1 MKEIVII
8 SDYPTDTLRM
18 DNLLNL
24 INNIKSKEKEIL
36 LISHILIPDYI
47 TSRCDYYMYDKKNE
61 LIDKKFSNL
70 NTDYCTNISEFSFC
84 SKEFLRTDNNDY
96 RYSVIKQFI
105 LALNYLKMLKYDI
118 VHFMDG
124 DTNYNN
130 LTEIDDN
137 YDILTKTKYDAV
149 IYQSPNMMASS
160 FSNFK
165 LNKIELKNF
174 LPLNKEEIIEKI
186 IFFKYAEEFTKKEI
200 LKDLNFFLKEY
211 NSTKYPILIGCS
223 NNEYK
228 NIWSSFFKINEEW
241 NYVMKNVTKQDKK
254 IKIYKNSS
262 PHTIEFTLF
271 SSGNWRILPIK
282 NINDNDFFDVYVN
295 GNLFKK
301 YNLKS
306 DMSEFKDNIVK
317 TL

>member
-61 LIDKKFSNL
+61 LIDKKFSNI
-70 NTDYCTNISEFSFC
+70 NTDYCTNINEFSFC
-84 SKEFLRTDNNDY
+84 SKEFSGMNNNDY

-105 LALNYLKMLKYDI
+105 LSLNYLKMLKYDI
-118 VHFMDG
+118 VHFIEG
-124 DTNYNN
+124 DSNYNN

-137 YDILTKTKYDAV
+137 YDILTKTKYDSV
-149 IYQSPNMMASS
+149 IYQSPKMMAGS
-160 FSNFK
+160 FFSFN
-165 LNKIELKNF
+165 LNKIDLKNF
-174 LPLNKEEIIEKI
+174 SPLNKEEIIEKI
-186 IFFKYAEEFTKKEI
+186 TLLKYSEEFIKKEI
-200 LKDLNFFLKEY
+200 LKDLNFFVKEC
-211 NSTKYPILIGCS
+211 NQIKYPILIGCS

-228 NIWSSFFKINEEW
+228 NVWSSFFKINEEW

>member
-8 SDYPTDTLRM
+8 SDYPTDALRT

-84 SKEFLRTDNNDY
+84 SKEFSRMDNNDY

-105 LALNYLKMLKYDI
+105 LSLNYLKMLKYDI
-118 VHFMDG
+118 VHFIEG

-149 IYQSPNMMASS
+149 IYQSPNMMAGNFFS
-160 FSNFK
+160 FN
-165 LNKIELKNF
+165 LNKIDLKNF

-200 LKDLNFFLKEY
+200 LKDLNFFVKEY

-282 NINDNDFFDVYVN
+282 NINDNDFFDVYLN

>member
-61 LIDKKFSNL
+61 LIDKKFSNI
-70 NTDYCTNISEFSFC
+70 NTDYCTNINEFSFC
-84 SKEFLRTDNNDY
+84 SKEFSGMDNNDY

-105 LALNYLKMLKYDI
+105 LSLNYLKMLKYDI
-118 VHFMDG
+118 VHFIEG
-124 DTNYNN
+124 DSNYNN

-137 YDILTKTKYDAV
+137 YDILTKTKYDSV
-149 IYQSPNMMASS
+149 IYQSPKMMAGS
-160 FSNFK
+160 FFSFN
-165 LNKIELKNF
+165 LNKIDLKNF
-174 LPLNKEEIIEKI
+174 SPLNKEEIIEKI
-186 IFFKYAEEFTKKEI
+186 TLLKYSEEFIKKEI
-200 LKDLNFFLKEY
+200 LKDLNFFVKEY
-211 NSTKYPILIGCS
+211 NQIKYPILIGCS

-228 NIWSSFFKINEEW
+228 NVWSSFFKINEEW

-282 NINDNDFFDVYVN
+282 NINDNDFFDVYIN

-306 DMSEFKDNIVK
+306 DMSEFKDNISK
-317 TL
+317 SL